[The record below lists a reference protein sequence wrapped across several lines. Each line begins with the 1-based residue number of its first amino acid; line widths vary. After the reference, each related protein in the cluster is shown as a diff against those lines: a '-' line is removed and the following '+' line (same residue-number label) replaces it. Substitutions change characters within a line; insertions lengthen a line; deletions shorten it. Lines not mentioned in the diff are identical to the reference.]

1 MKVQLAKVAGFC
13 MGVRRAMD
21 IALEASQ
28 NAQPPVYTF
37 GPLIHNPSA
46 LSLLK
51 ARGVEVLREIPEE
64 GEGTVIIRAHGV
76 LPEEKER
83 LKAAGFSVIDAT
95 CPRVVNVQMVVR
107 RHARKGYQCV
117 LIGDKGHPEV
127 IGIMGYAE
135 GHGILVSAEE
145 DIEFLPELDRYIIV
159 AQTTQDQER
168 YEVWSG
174 KILSRYPGGKV
185 FHTICDSTQRRQTE
199 VRRLA
204 SETGMVVVVGG
215 KQSANTRRLAEIVA
229 ECGKLAMAVETEE
242 ELDRERLFR
251 FKHVGVTAGASTP
264 NWIINRVVREVEAS
278 HGAFDSIWHQVAY
291 RFVRFLYESNLWTA
305 FAGGA
310 LAWSALIIGRVNVPP
325 FIAVAMTFCYI
336 FAMHTLNLFMDQE
349 AGEYNDPLRAKFLS
363 RYKAIFYTSSMLAV
377 SVSLG
382 IARYLSM
389 ASFLWLMAIS
399 VLGILYTVP
408 VIPGSRRI
416 RALKNLPGSKTFFI
430 ALAWASVAVLLP
442 LAGFISYLRPI
453 HWILFILGAVLVYM
467 RSGLLEVL
475 DVQGDR
481 IVGRETLA
489 ILIGEK
495 KAINLVGLLSVI
507 LGIVSVTLPA
517 LGIVPWQFVS
527 FLPASFWMLG
537 LSCLFSGRRIG
548 QNLRLEFMVEASF
561 FLLLAGAI
569 IMDMLPL

>member
-21 IALEASQ
+21 IALDASQ

-46 LSLLK
+46 LSLLR
-51 ARGVEVLREIPEE
+51 ARGVEVLKEIPEK
-64 GEGTVIIRAHGV
+64 GKGTVIIRAHGV

-95 CPRVVNVQMVVR
+95 CPRVVHVQMVVR
-107 RHARKGYQCV
+107 RYARKGYQCV

-127 IGIMGYAE
+127 IGIMGHAE

-145 DIEFLPELDRYIIV
+145 DIESLPELDRYIIV

-168 YEVWSG
+168 YEVWSR
-174 KILSRYPGGKV
+174 KILSLYPGGKV
-185 FHTICDSTQRRQTE
+185 FHTICNSTYRRQAE

-204 SETGMVVVVGG
+204 SETDVVVVVGG

-229 ECGKLAMAVETEE
+229 ECGKPVMAVETEE
-242 ELDRERLFR
+242 ELDRERLSRFR
-251 FKHVGVTAGASTP
+251 HIGVTAGASTP
-264 NWIINRVVREVEAS
+264 NWIINRVVREIEALP
-278 HGAFDSIWHQVAY
+278 GAFDSIRHQVAY
-291 RFVRFLYESNLWTA
+291 RFARFLYESNLWTA
-305 FAGGA
+305 LAGGA
-310 LAWSALIIGRVNVPP
+310 LAWSALIIDRVDMSP
-325 FIAVAMTFCYI
+325 FFAVAMAFCYI

-349 AGEYNDPLRAKFLS
+349 AGEYNDPMRAKFLS
-363 RYKAIFYTSSMLAV
+363 RHKAIFYTSSMLAV

-382 IARYLSM
+382 IAWYLSM

-399 VLGILYTVP
+399 ALGILYTVP
-408 VIPGSRRI
+408 VIPGPRRI

-442 LAGFISYLRPI
+442 LTGFISCLRPI
-453 HWILFILGAVLVYM
+453 HWILFFLGTVVVYM
-467 RSGLLEVL
+467 RSVLLEVL

-481 IVGRETLA
+481 IVGSETLA
-489 ILIGEK
+489 VLIGEK
-495 KAINLVGLLSVI
+495 KAVKLVGLLSVI
-507 LGIVSVTLPA
+507 LGAVSVILPA
-517 LGIVPWQFVS
+517 LGIVPWRFAS
-527 FLPASFWMLG
+527 FLPVSLWMLG

-548 QNLRLEFMVEASF
+548 QNLRLEFMVDTSF
-561 FLLLAGAI
+561 FLLLAGAVI
-569 IMDMLPL
+569 LDALL